1 MVATMEELTGVE
13 HKHEAEDALTSKI
26 EDTTK
31 EIPSGTFLAAGVAMM
46 GVSALLALAG
56 RKQAANFFGQW
67 VPTILIMGLYNKLVK
82 ARATNVSHSNAGRRD
97 HATRLLREPRKCAA
111 QV

>member
-1 MVATMEELTGVE
+1 MATIEELTGIEELVGIK
-13 HKHEAEDALTSKI
+13 HKHEDPVTSTI

-56 RKQAANFFGQW
+56 KKQAANFFGQW
-67 VPTILIMGLYNKLVK
+67 VPTILILGLYNKVVK
-82 ARATNVSHSNAGRRD
+82 EH
-97 HATRLLREPRKCAA
+97 EE
-111 QV
+111 